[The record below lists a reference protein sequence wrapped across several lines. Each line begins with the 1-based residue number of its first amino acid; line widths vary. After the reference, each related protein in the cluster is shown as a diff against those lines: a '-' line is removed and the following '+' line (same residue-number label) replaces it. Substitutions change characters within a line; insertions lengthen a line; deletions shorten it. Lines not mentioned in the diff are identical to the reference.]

1 MNILDQIFLLLTGL
15 TAIYLVFR
23 FYQDFQKTKK
33 RANIHYMVSFLVLL
47 VSGLLLIFYGY
58 GILNS
63 QWVKVVAY
71 LIPFLLAQG
80 LVCEFYEDKAKYYL
94 IFGII
99 GLLLIAF
106 APGSLKVVSLATF
119 HSVAGLL
126 IFFLPIIVTKS
137 GKAPGGF
144 IWVTVGGTLIGLGGV
159 ALAFL
164 KAGTQFLFFSADFVF
179 TILAPLLLLMAL
191 AYTYGFMKKM
201 NG

>member
-94 IFGII
+94 VFGII

-137 GKAPGGF
+137 GKAPSGF